1 MDIEKIVS
9 WFEKHEMKRESDQ
22 DGDQYTIFVN
32 YEKDF
37 TVGSILNGPAE
48 IRILLHSHFT
58 VMVWIGSD
66 FITVFECNAT
76 EKKCGEIY
84 NRLNDKI
91 IKTMSERQI
100 GLNKMAQ
107 EIFERCLV
115 S

>member
-1 MDIEKIVS
+1 MDIEQIVS

-32 YEKDF
+32 YENDF

-58 VMVWIGSD
+58 VMVYFLGA

-76 EKKCGEIY
+76 EEKCHEIY
-84 NRLNDKI
+84 ERFNDKI

-100 GLNKMAQ
+100 GLNKRAQ
-107 EIFERCLV
+107 EIFEKCLA

>member
-1 MDIEKIVS
+1 MDIEQIVS

-22 DGDQYTIFVN
+22 DGDQYTIFVD

-58 VMVWIGSD
+58 VMVRFISD
-66 FITVFECNAT
+66 FITVFECDAT
-76 EKKCGEIY
+76 EVKCHEIY
-84 NRLNDKI
+84 ERFNDKI
-91 IKTMSERQI
+91 IKTISQRQI
-100 GLNKMAQ
+100 ELNKIAL
-107 EIFERCLV
+107 EIFEKCLA